1 MESAPKDLSNLLKL
15 LSDPGRVR
23 ILWLLSLAELAVHEL
38 QALLDWGQSRLS
50 TQLGLLR
57 DQGLLLFRREGK
69 WSFYSLAAPDE
80 GTAEGRILR
89 EILNDWGETKG
100 EEDRP
105 KLRELLEAR
114 AEQTRKKFSADT
126 TYLGEE
132 SVPGRTWEIV
142 ARGLFQIVPIG
153 RVLDLGAGD
162 GILGTLAAAAGHQVT
177 LVDLSDAQL
186 ARAKER
192 ARREGVKV
200 KCVGADF
207 TQTGLPDG
215 SFDRV
220 LVSHA
225 LHHATQPQELL
236 REVHRLLAP
245 GGMVWM
251 LDLSDHEEEWM
262 RSEQGDVWLGFD
274 AEHLRTLLR
283 DTGFVSVRVTHPGSD
298 PRHPRLSALCAS
310 AQKEQP

>member
-1 MESAPKDLSNLLKL
+1 MGEEARDLSNLLKS

-23 ILWLLSLAELAVHEL
+23 ILWLLSMAELAVHEL

-80 GTAEGRILR
+80 ATAEGRILR
-89 EILNDWGETKG
+89 EILNDWGEHKG
-100 EEDRP
+100 DEDRSR
-105 KLRELLEAR
+105 LRELLEAR

-126 TYLGEE
+126 AYLGEE

-142 ARGLFQIVPIG
+142 ARGLFQVIPTG
-153 RVLDLGAGD
+153 NVLDLGAGD
-162 GILGTLAAAAGHQVT
+162 GILGTLAAAAGHEVT

-192 ARREGVKV
+192 AQREGVRV
-200 KCVGADF
+200 TCVNADF
-207 TQTGLPDG
+207 TNTGLPG
-215 SFDRV
+215 ASFDRV

-225 LHHATQPQELL
+225 LHHASQPQALL
-236 REVHRLLAP
+236 REVHRLLKP
-245 GGMVWM
+245 GAMVWM

-283 DTGFVSVRVTHPGSD
+283 ETGFVSVRVTHPGSD

-310 AQKEQP
+310 AQKENP